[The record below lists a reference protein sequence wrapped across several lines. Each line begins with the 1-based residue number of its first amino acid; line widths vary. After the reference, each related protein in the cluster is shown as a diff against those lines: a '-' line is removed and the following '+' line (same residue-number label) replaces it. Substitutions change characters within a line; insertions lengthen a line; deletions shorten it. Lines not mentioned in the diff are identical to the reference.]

1 MTYFVDTNLFIAT
14 IVDEP
19 ELGPL
24 ATEVLSSDQEFL
36 TSVLNLM
43 ELRTVLTKKRR
54 MEPDRAQE
62 IQSEITADVD
72 VIIPDASDVMQANR
86 IQQETLLYPL
96 DSLILACARAHNA
109 PLVSFDSELL
119 DAGATHP
126 EDVL

>member
-24 ATEVLSSDQEFL
+24 ATEVLSSDHHFL

-43 ELRTVLTKKRR
+43 ELRTVLTKKQR

-62 IQSEITADVD
+62 IQSEITADID

-96 DSLILACARAHNA
+96 DSLILACARAHDA
-109 PLVSFDSELL
+109 TLVSFDSELL

-126 EDVL
+126 EDVP